1 MQSVS
6 DDAVRKILLEKS
18 RSELAVKGV
27 FRLEG
32 CYIFRQG
39 VPGLWAMQQP
49 GKQAWLI
56 AWPLAPEDDFAC
68 RTKQLCHEDCVGLLA
83 RAFHLYSIR
92 SETHNQWSEVWPARQ
107 WCGWQIAGEWAP
119 VGGQHFVPVQS
130 MLVGQQVQHFRS
142 WQHKYYASE

>member
-6 DDAVRKILLEKS
+6 DDAIRKILLEKS

-39 VPGLWAMQQP
+39 VPDLWAMQQP

-68 RTKQLCHEDCVGLLA
+68 
-83 RAFHLYSIR
+83 IR
-92 SETHNQWSEVWPARQ
+92 NEAT
-107 WCGWQIAGEWAP
+107 
-119 VGGQHFVPVQS
+119 VPRR
-130 MLVGQQVQHFRS
+130 LRRS
-142 WQHKYYASE
+142 TGKSVPFIFDPLRNAQPMK